1 MDVFCLLSIKFLSL
15 EESVLHNLRS
25 DINMTKRNIKTSKI
39 GFETWYN
46 QTTLWSNLPAE
57 LNDAASLI
65 CDTHNIICGKET
77 LSRGHSMMCIFVETE
92 KLIFWTKNL
101 YQRWFAGLCW
111 GNIFFIIFFSYSDS
125 VLLIDLYNHKFCYCH
140 H

>member
-1 MDVFCLLSIKFLSL
+1 MKMDVFCLLSIKFLSL

-25 DINMTKRNIKTSKI
+25 DVNMTKRNIKTSKT

-65 CDTHNIICGKET
+65 WDTHNIICGK
-77 LSRGHSMMCIFVETE
+77 
-92 KLIFWTKNL
+92 KL
-101 YQRWFAGLCW
+101 
-111 GNIFFIIFFSYSDS
+111 
-125 VLLIDLYNHKFCYCH
+125 
-140 H
+140 